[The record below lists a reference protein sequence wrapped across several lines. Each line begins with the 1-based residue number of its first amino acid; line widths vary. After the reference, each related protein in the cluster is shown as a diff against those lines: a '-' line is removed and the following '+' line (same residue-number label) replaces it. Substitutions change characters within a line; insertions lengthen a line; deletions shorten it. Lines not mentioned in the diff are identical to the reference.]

1 MNEKVSD
8 SIKFLLAEY
17 ERLRKKKSKVKL
29 TESEE
34 ETFRNLLKFLGKD
47 K

>member
-1 MNEKVSD
+1 MKEKITN

-17 ERLRKKKSKVKL
+17 ERLIKKKANNRL
-29 TESEE
+29 TISEE
-34 ETFRNLLKFLGKD
+34 ETLKKLLKFLGKT